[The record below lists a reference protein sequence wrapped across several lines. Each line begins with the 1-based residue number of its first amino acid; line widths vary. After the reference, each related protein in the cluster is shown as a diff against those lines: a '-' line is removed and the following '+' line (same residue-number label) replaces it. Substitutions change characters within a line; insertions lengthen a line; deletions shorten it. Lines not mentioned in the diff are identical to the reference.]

1 QAIFQEDCDVISDN
15 RIKVKLRPYSQ
26 DSGYEDLDVS
36 ALLSI
41 RFLDG
46 YPHKCPKLQIEL
58 EKGLSKSDGDNL
70 LSLLNDQAKLNAR
83 EGRVMV
89 YNLVEAAQEFLS
101 EVAPLE
107 QPHLPRKTL
116 AVSSDRPSKGPFVYG
131 FLDLFIGSE
140 ESWHCELSVEAS
152 SSTNTALDDPPNGS
166 QPSRDKVN
174 QNMKMGVAE
183 DNKLNKVLTST
194 GKLDSL
200 EEDIS
205 SSTDSYT
212 SETEESVE
220 NVSIGENY
228 PLEEDTEE
236 ESNYDESKSEHSGSA
251 SAASIDHHQIS
262 HAVEKDLILAHLLRL
277 ACSSKGPLADALTDV
292 ASELASLGIVSD
304 RVADLATESASL
316 FDKSFNQAFGH
327 RSVSALCFFCSNS
340 ISGFSFDHLLEI
352 GSIYALVALLT
363 KKVKVIWG

>member
-1 QAIFQEDCDVISDN
+1 MGRSSSKKKKKRGGTGRRRPPATDHTSLDNELLSEEITALCAIFQEDCDVISEN
-15 RIKVKLRPYSQ
+15 RIKIKLRPYSQ

-46 YPHKCPKLQIEL
+46 YPYKCPKLQIEL
-58 EKGLSKSDGDNL
+58 EKGLSKSDADNL
-70 LSLLNDQAKLNAR
+70 LSLLYDQANLNAR
-83 EGRVMV
+83 EGRVMI

-107 QPHLPRKTL
+107 QPHLPRKTV

-140 ESWHCELSVEAS
+140 ESWHWGLSVEES
-152 SSTNTALDDPPNGS
+152 SSTSTTLDDLPNGS

-174 QNMKMGVAE
+174 QNMKMMVVE

-200 EEDIS
+200 EEES
-205 SSTDSYT
+205 SSTDSST
-212 SETEESVE
+212 SESEESVE
-220 NVSIGENY
+220 NVSIGEDY
-228 PLEEDTEE
+228 PLAEDTEE
-236 ESNYDESKSEHSGSA
+236 ESDYDESKSEHSGSA

-262 HAVEKDLILAHLLRL
+262 HDVEKDLILAQLLRL

-292 ASELASLGIVSD
+292 ASELASLGTGWQI
-304 RVADLATESASL
+304 
-316 FDKSFNQAFGH
+316 
-327 RSVSALCFFCSNS
+327 
-340 ISGFSFDHLLEI
+340 
-352 GSIYALVALLT
+352 
-363 KKVKVIWG
+363 